1 MTTHAAHSSS
11 LSAVAVTAV
20 ATAVDISGWLVARGL
35 SSCSGRDK
43 SANCRFQGRFCFYGA
58 MFPAAG
64 MVCSSSGNLWTTFWQ
79 SKMHIVWL
87 KKKTQQLLEGVVGT
101 G

>member
-1 MTTHAAHSSS
+1 MTTHEVYSSS
-11 LSAVAVTAV
+11 LSPGAATAV
-20 ATAVDISGWLVARGL
+20 ATGVDISEWLVARGL

-64 MVCSSSGNLWTTFWQ
+64 MVCNLSGNLWTTFWQ

-87 KKKTQQLLEGVVGT
+87 KKKRNSCWKG
-101 G
+101 